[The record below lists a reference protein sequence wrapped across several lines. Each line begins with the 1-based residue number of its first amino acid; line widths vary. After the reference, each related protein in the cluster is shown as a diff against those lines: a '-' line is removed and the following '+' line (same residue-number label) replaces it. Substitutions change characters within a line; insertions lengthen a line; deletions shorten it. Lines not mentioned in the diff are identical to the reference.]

1 MNDRR
6 RVLAGALVTL
16 VFLGMLPPSTLAQQP
31 APPALP
37 SAPPPTVVEATPP
50 EQPAAPRAD
59 IYDVGASVVTVARM
73 PFNVALCGLGAVTGG
88 VLFVLTLGTAYRATT
103 RMIEEGCAQRWIVR
117 GDDLRPRGAPGILPD
132 RSSDLY
138 TGRR

>member
-6 RVLAGALVTL
+6 RVLAGSLVVL
-16 VFLGMLPPSTLAQQP
+16 VFLGMLPSSTLAQQP
-31 APPALP
+31 APPAAQASA
-37 SAPPPTVVEATPP
+37 SAPVEATPP
-50 EQPAAPRAD
+50 EYPAAPGAD

-88 VLFVLTLGTAYRATT
+88 MLFVLTLGTAYRATT

-117 GDDLRPRGAPGILPD
+117 GDDLRPRGAPGILPEH
-132 RSSDLY
+132 SSDVY
-138 TGRR
+138 SGRR

>member
-6 RVLAGALVTL
+6 RLLAGALVAL

-31 APPALP
+31 APPAAQV
-37 SAPPPTVVEATPP
+37 SPPATVEMMPP
-50 EQPAAPRAD
+50 ENPAARGSD
-59 IYDVGASVVTVARM
+59 IYDVGAGVVTATRM

-88 VLFVLTLGTAYRATT
+88 MLFVLTLGTAYRATT

-117 GDDLRPRGAPGILPD
+117 GDDLRPRGAPGILPEH
-132 RSSDLY
+132 SSDVY
-138 TGRR
+138 SGRR